1 MRRLLP
7 LALLGTLTLAGCSR
21 PDGPA
26 ETYRRFAAAA
36 RGGDAEA
43 AWGMLSTR
51 SREALDA
58 RAKELAARAAPGV
71 LPASGRDLLLGDQSA
86 RAPRLR
92 SAVVVRESA
101 GAAVVRVEDEAGEKG
116 EVTMVHEGGAW
127 RVALDGA
134 GP

>member
-1 MRRLLP
+1 MRRLLS
-7 LALLGTLTLAGCSR
+7 LALLALALSACRRGE
-21 PDGPA
+21 GPVEA
-26 ETYRRFAAAA
+26 YRRFAAAA
-36 RGGDAEA
+36 RSGDAET
-43 AWGMLSTR
+43 AWNMLSER
-51 SREALDA
+51 SRAALDA
-58 RAKELAARAAPGV
+58 RARELAARAPGV

-101 GAAVVRVEDEAGEKG
+101 GAAVVRVEDEAGGKG
-116 EVTMVHEGGAW
+116 EVTLVREGGAW